1 MEPHERAL
9 FSVPPPQPPQIPT
22 KRESEK
28 TAGKA
33 RRQTVFNVAQ
43 GEVTTGPPTTRA
55 RPRQHTAVAAVL
67 GGDLHSRIVRGG
79 QSNKGE
85 VDLEVLLHGVEKLC
99 NVYPRPDAL
108 ERIGA
113 IRRKNTQQWD
123 TMAYYES
130 GIAKQQEEA
139 SRRFNKDH
147 LFSDEEDDDEEKNDA
162 GDDRM
167 TEEEL
172 RREEEEVRRLER
184 RQRELRERLRTMGK
198 DMSGL
203 GYM

>member
-1 MEPHERAL
+1 M
-9 FSVPPPQPPQIPT
+9 
-22 KRESEK
+22 
-28 TAGKA
+28 
-33 RRQTVFNVAQ
+33 
-43 GEVTTGPPTTRA
+43 
-55 RPRQHTAVAAVL
+55 L
-67 GGDLHSRIVRGG
+67 GGDLHSQIVRGG
-79 QSNKGE
+79 HSNKGE

-113 IRRKNTQQWD
+113 IRRKNAQQWD
-123 TMAYYES
+123 TMEYFER

-147 LFSDEEDDDEEKNDA
+147 LFSDDEEEDEVDGA
-162 GDDRM
+162 GDGRM

-172 RREEEEVRRLER
+172 RREEEEVRRFER